1 MKESWK
7 AMLTRVKTAEK
18 RDKKQSSSENVVF
31 WVLFKLILRV
41 WLRGYSRWTVFW
53 SDATI

>member
-18 RDKKQSSSENVVF
+18 RDKKQSF
-31 WVLFKLILRV
+31 RKCDVL
-41 WLRGYSRWTVFW
+41 G
-53 SDATI
+53 TIQAHFESLVKRLF

>member
-18 RDKKQSSSENVVF
+18 RDKKQSSSENVMF